1 MTHITRKA
9 VLLAVAA
16 GLAGASLTAGPAG
29 AIVPPK
35 DCKTI
40 RFHGKKYNIKADQ
53 LKCKKAR
60 AYAAEYLDSHHKPAG
75 YKCNRYTGSA
85 IVFRCV
91 ASKYNPDRT
100 FFAIKK

>member
-1 MTHITRKA
+1 MTHITRSA
-9 VLLAVAA
+9 ALLAAVA
-16 GLAGASLTAGPAG
+16 GLAGATLTAAPAG

-40 RFHGKKYNIKADQ
+40 RFHGKKYNIKSDQ

-60 AYAAEYLDSHHKPAG
+60 QYALTYLESHHRPSG

-91 ASKYNPDRT
+91 AAKYNPDRT